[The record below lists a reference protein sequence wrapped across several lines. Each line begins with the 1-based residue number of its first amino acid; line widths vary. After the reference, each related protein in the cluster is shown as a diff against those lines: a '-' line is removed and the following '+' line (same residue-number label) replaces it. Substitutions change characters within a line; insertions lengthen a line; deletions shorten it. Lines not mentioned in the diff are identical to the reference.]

1 MQKHNL
7 TKPDEVIKSILSK
20 YLYIYNIIIKNFQFQ
35 ICFRIMMQLCLLY
48 KLPTLAVRIF
58 LLMRRHKIELTPITY
73 SYYNKAIIECWS
85 SFEQDR
91 WAKLRLIWHVVYRFK
106 KLLLIKKERERQ
118 KKKKSGKTLKRK
130 KILITNKKNTIIHNT
145 SNLTSNVSSSQLI
158 MKQNLSQQNFKQ
170 ISNKVEKEIQTEN
183 DANDSFKKLKYEI
196 RQTLRKKFTNKL
208 SVSSIKLDLQDF
220 NNNKCLYVNDI
231 GLLFILSD
239 KTIKTY
245 LNDNKMIKINSDL
258 NLDKLG
264 TLLKVTFVSPKRI
277 TNKKDS
283 TNSILTPIT
292 ITHNDPLSSFSQN
305 QQQLN
310 QKPDLDKVKKKLF
323 DLVDYV
329 PFSDSSTSLNQIK
342 QSNSNSDFIFNN
354 NNKKENNS
362 NLVENMNKTKEI
374 DFIYNQNY
382 NYDYNNEEEDE
393 DGDEYF
399 EDDDVE
405 YDSFSDEYDDSYYD
419 TSYEEENEDKIQKN
433 GSQTDNNSLRNKTSS
448 NIIDIENASISSFN
462 SKKGSTQLN
471 NNNNNNNNNNS
482 NSSLNEHNNET
493 YNSSNNNNN
502 FTSPI
507 TPFLG
512 SRVISFMR
520 KMENSLETSGSKIK
534 VMSKMITEKTQNIK
548 EIIISNT
555 NQPESITS
563 KLMSISSY
571 NLSSPQQYINGL
583 IKSNTNLNEFVSNNN
598 NSVNHTRNHNLNNS
612 NYDFKNLT
620 PSDSISSQ
628 TSLDRDNFLNAYIN
642 SSDLDIIQNDETFK
656 PLSIKWWCLD
666 RTDDYLNFFD
676 FYDENGANNNLTETD
691 SLKKL
696 NEALIDIQISSCN
709 YCEKCDSFLYDE
721 EIMSGWTLK
730 DSDLNV
736 KCFHCSSLLVPNL
749 YIKIQDLDTI
759 RKHVQ
764 KDIEDDDKEDNNSN
778 LPCPPLIEHPF
789 DENHDRESSKSPRS
803 SSYSSPKIN
812 KRLSQLKLNQNE
824 FTVQYL
830 SPLVVRKE
838 LENII
843 MHTEPNDDKEN
854 LIDSKFIDEHSV
866 VFWNLIW
873 YFKRIGVDYGQ
884 LAITLLN
891 SRLKTLREKN
901 NTKDDLTNYFFK
913 FKNYIPNHAVI
924 KPYNQHPNVKIRCMW
939 DNLRLQDKLNTHEVP
954 LYFSWIIS
962 SKINSFLKSI

>member
-1 MQKHNL
+1 
-7 TKPDEVIKSILSK
+7 
-20 YLYIYNIIIKNFQFQ
+20 
-35 ICFRIMMQLCLLY
+35 
-48 KLPTLAVRIF
+48 
-58 LLMRRHKIELTPITY
+58 
-73 SYYNKAIIECWS
+73 
-85 SFEQDR
+85 
-91 WAKLRLIWHVVYRFK
+91 
-106 KLLLIKKERERQ
+106 
-118 KKKKSGKTLKRK
+118 
-130 KILITNKKNTIIHNT
+130 
-145 SNLTSNVSSSQLI
+145 
-158 MKQNLSQQNFKQ
+158 MKQSLSQQNAKQ
-170 ISNKVEKEIQTEN
+170 MSNKLEKEIQTEN
-183 DANDSFKKLKYEI
+183 DPNHSFKMLKSEI
-196 RQTLRKKFTNKL
+196 RKSLKNNFTNNRN
-208 SVSSIKLDLQDF
+208 SVSIKFDKKDF
-220 NNNKCLYVNDI
+220 ENNRFIYLNNI
-231 GLLFILSD
+231 GLLTILSD
-239 KTIKTY
+239 NTIKNY
-245 LNDNKMIKINSDL
+245 LIDNKMVKIKSDL
-258 NLDKLG
+258 NLDKLRNSI
-264 TLLKVTFVSPKRI
+264 KVTFISPKR
-277 TNKKDS
+277 TMKKKDS
-283 TNSILTPIT
+283 NNSILTPIM
-292 ITHNDPLSSFSQN
+292 ITHNDPLSSFTQN
-305 QQQLN
+305 QQQQQSSQTN

-329 PFSDSSTSLNQIK
+329 PFSDSSLSLNQVK
-342 QSNSNSDFIFNN
+342 QSNSDFIFNN
-354 NNKKENNS
+354 NNKKETNS
-362 NLVENMNKTKEI
+362 NIVENSNNTKEI
-374 DFIYNQNY
+374 DFIYNQNN
-382 NYDYNNEEEDE
+382 NYKYSNNDEDDE
-393 DGDEYF
+393 DGDEYL

-405 YDSFSDEYDDSYYD
+405 YDSFSDEYEDSYYD
-419 TSYEEENEDKIQKN
+419 TSYEDENDDKMQKN
-433 GSQTDNNSLRNKTSS
+433 GSQIDNNSLRNKTSS
-448 NIIDIENASISSFN
+448 NIIDIENASMSSLN
-462 SKKGSTQLN
+462 SKKGSAQLNIN
-471 NNNNNNNNNNS
+471 NNNNINNS
-482 NSSLNEHNNET
+482 NNSNLSLNEHNNET
-493 YNSSNNNNN
+493 YNNNSNNTNN

-571 NLSSPQQYINGL
+571 NLSSPHQYINGL

-598 NSVNHTRNHNLNNS
+598 NLVNHARNNNLNNS
-612 NYDFKNLT
+612 SYDVKNLT

-642 SSDLDIIQNDETFK
+642 SSDLDMIQNDDSFK

-666 RTDDYLNFFD
+666 KTDDYLNFFD
-676 FYDENGANNNLTETD
+676 FYDENETNNNSIETD

-736 KCFHCSSLLVPNL
+736 KCFHCSSLLVPSL

-759 RKHVQ
+759 RKYVQ
-764 KDIEDDDKEDNNSN
+764 KETDSDKENNNSTS
-778 LPCPPLIEHPF
+778 PRPPLIEHPF
-789 DENHDRESSKSPRS
+789 DENNDSSKSPRS
-803 SSYSSPKIN
+803 SSYSSPKLN
-812 KRLSQLKLNQNE
+812 RLSQLKLNQNE

-843 MHTEPNDDKEN
+843 MHAEPNDDREN

-891 SRLKTLREKN
+891 SRLKLLREKN
-901 NTKDDLTNYFFK
+901 NSQDDFTDNIFK
-913 FKNYIPNHAVI
+913 FKNYIPNHTII

-954 LYFSWIIS
+954 LYLSWIIS
-962 SKINSFLKSI
+962 SKINEFFQLNLISMFISFFFLKLDQKLIQEQITQRLITSLRLGEIKSFRKS

>member
-1 MQKHNL
+1 
-7 TKPDEVIKSILSK
+7 
-20 YLYIYNIIIKNFQFQ
+20 
-35 ICFRIMMQLCLLY
+35 MQLCLLY

-58 LLMRRHKIELTPITY
+58 LLMRKHKIELTPITY

-118 KKKKSGKTLKRK
+118 KKKKSSSGKTLKRK
-130 KILITNKKNTIIHNT
+130 KILITNKKNTIINNT
-145 SNLTSNVSSSQLI
+145 SNHTSNLSASQLI
-158 MKQNLSQQNFKQ
+158 MKQSLSQQSFKQ
-170 ISNKVEKEIQTEN
+170 PLNKVEKEIQTEN
-183 DANDSFKKLKYEI
+183 DSNNSFKKLKVEI
-196 RQTLRKKFTNKL
+196 RQTLKKKFINKT
-208 SVSSIKLDLQDF
+208 SITSTKFNKKDF
-220 NNNKCLYVNDI
+220 DYNKFIFLNDVGI
-231 GLLFILSD
+231 LTILSD
-239 KTIKTY
+239 KTIKAC
-245 LNDNKMIKINSDL
+245 LNDDNKMIKIKSDL
-258 NLDKLG
+258 NLDKLR
-264 TLLKVTFVSPKRI
+264 TLTKVTFISPKRI
-277 TNKKDS
+277 INKKDS
-283 TNSILTPIT
+283 SNSILTPIT
-292 ITHNDPLSSFSQN
+292 VTHNDPLSTFSQSQN
-305 QQQLN
+305 QQVQQN
-310 QKPDLDKVKKKLF
+310 SSQVNHKPDLDKVKKKLF

-329 PFSDSSTSLNQIK
+329 PFSDSSSSLNQIK

-354 NNKKENNS
+354 NINNKKDSDS
-362 NLVENMNKTKEI
+362 NIVENLNNTKEI
-374 DFIYNQNY
+374 DFIYNQNNNY
-382 NYDYNNEEEDE
+382 NYNHEEEEDE
-393 DGDEYF
+393 DGDEYL

-419 TSYEEENEDKIQKN
+419 TSYEDENEDKI
-433 GSQTDNNSLRNKTSS
+433 GSQIDNYSLRNKANS
-448 NIIDIENASISSFN
+448 NIVDIENASISSLN
-462 SKKGSTQLN
+462 SKKGSAQLN
-471 NNNNNNNNNNS
+471 INNSNNNNNNS
-482 NSSLNEHNNET
+482 NLSLNENNNEA
-493 YNSSNNNNN
+493 YGNNN

-571 NLSSPQQYINGL
+571 NLSSPQQYLNGL
-583 IKSNTNLNEFVSNNN
+583 IKSNTNLNEFVSMNNNN
-598 NSVNHTRNHNLNNS
+598 NSVNQTRNNNLNNS
-612 NYDFKNLT
+612 SYDVKNLT
-620 PSDSISSQ
+620 PSDSVSSQ
-628 TSLDRDNFLNAYIN
+628 TSLDKDNFLNAYIN
-642 SSDLDIIQNDETFK
+642 SSDLDMIQNDETFK

-666 RTDDYLNFFD
+666 KTDDYLNFFD
-676 FYDENGANNNLTETD
+676 FFHDDNNTAKNNLIETD

-759 RKHVQ
+759 RKYVQ
-764 KDIEDDDKEDNNSN
+764 KEIEDEDKDKESTHSMS
-778 LPCPPLIEHPF
+778 PRPPLIDHPF
-789 DENHDRESSKSPRS
+789 DENHDKESSKSPRS
-803 SSYSSPKIN
+803 SSYSSPKMN
-812 KRLSQLKLNQNE
+812 NRLSQLKLNQNE

-843 MHTEPNDDKEN
+843 MHNEPNDDKDN

-891 SRLKTLREKN
+891 SRLKLLREKN
-901 NTKDDLTNYFFK
+901 NSQDEFTDDIFK
-913 FKNYIPNHAVI
+913 FKNYVPNHVVI

-954 LYFSWIIS
+954 LYLSWIIS
-962 SKINSFLKSI
+962 SIILIKFDFYIFL